1 MSSLNTITGRL
12 GKHVIETTLIA
23 RIKKWDVSQ
32 SLANKNEW
40 GDSDSEGYTNRSAG
54 RKDATFSNEGVYD
67 TSSEV
72 WDLFAPGDI
81 TKSVLW
87 MNATLYWAFSRA
99 LASDFK
105 ISVNVDTEEVVGW
118 TGDFGADGVFY
129 RPGQAGTPVESLP

>member
-23 RIKKWDVSQ
+23 RVKKWDVNRA
-32 SLANKNEW
+32 LANKNEW
-40 GDSDSEGYTNRSAG
+40 GDSDSGGYTNRSSG

-67 TSSEV
+67 TASEV
-72 WDLFAPGDI
+72 WDLFAPGDT

-87 MNATLYWAFSRA
+87 MNATLYWAFPRA
-99 LASDFK
+99 LNSDFK

-118 TGDFGADGVFY
+118 TGDFGADGIFY
-129 RPGQAGTPVESLP
+129 HPGAAGAPVETLP